1 MYRIKVSGE
10 GAFPAFYPSR
20 TAALDG
26 YQSHHAEHFERLG
39 VVTIERLA
47 PLTWGDLLPPMK
59 MEMIDRLSGYGEDT
73 SALDEVDAATWD
85 DLQNFLAECIGEWAK
100 LTGHALDAVRVVER
114 ETVRL
119 KEAP

>member
-26 YQSHHAEHFERLG
+26 YQSQHAEHFARLG
-39 VVTIERLA
+39 VVTIEEVTPLA
-47 PLTWGDLLPPMK
+47 WGDLLPSLK

-73 SALDEVDAATWD
+73 SPLDDVDAATWD
-85 DLQNFLAECIGEWAK
+85 DLQHFLSECIAEWAK
-100 LTGHALDAVRVVER
+100 LTGHALDAVRVVHR
-114 ETVRL
+114 ETVHVQ
-119 KEAP
+119 ETP